1 MSTFV
6 DVTRTYTD
14 GEVETHRYVWPGWEP
29 EAAYRHQLERKRH
42 RKGFE
47 STDPATRAITVR
59 EYVAQCDGN
68 DVETFRVDWVS
79 VSRFIDATEP
89 VQHDLFGGAS

>member
-1 MSTFV
+1 MSTYV
-6 DVTRTYTD
+6 DVTRTYAD
-14 GEVETHRYVWPGWEP
+14 GEVETHRYVWAGWDP

-47 STDPATRAITVR
+47 STDPAARTITVR
-59 EYVAQCDGN
+59 EYVAQCDG
-68 DVETFRVDWVS
+68 
-79 VSRFIDATEP
+79 DATEP